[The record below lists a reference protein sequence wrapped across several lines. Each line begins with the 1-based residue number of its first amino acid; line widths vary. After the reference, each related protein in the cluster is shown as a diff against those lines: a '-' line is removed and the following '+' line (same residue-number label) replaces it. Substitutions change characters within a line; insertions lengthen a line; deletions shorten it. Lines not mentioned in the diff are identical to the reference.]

1 MIFFQIFQELSRL
14 ILKSKKEARNEKD
27 MYQKMLGQAQKLEQ
41 KTKKPINS
49 NMSKQEPSKV
59 QNRFEANFPQK

>member
-1 MIFFQIFQELSRL
+1 MFKFLQELSRL

-41 KTKKPINS
+41 KIKKPVSS

-59 QNRFEANFPQK
+59 KMELNAHFPQTY